1 MNNPSLDS
9 FHGAISIWTWKLLS
23 TIFLTMGETKRTENK
38 AGGRCQAS
46 FFIVE
51 FCKLKHFFV

>member
-1 MNNPSLDS
+1 MVLLAYGPGS
-9 FHGAISIWTWKLLS
+9 FCQPYSFLHSE
-23 TIFLTMGETKRTENK
+23 LTMGETKRTENK
-38 AGGRCQAS
+38 ASGRCQAS